1 MRTALLLGARY
12 AYPYVRRKVVRGVKG
27 LLGSGTFVGKK
38 NLDLFRPVFK
48 PPRVKSSMSMS
59 GFSKGPVGSGGVY
72 TVRGRFR
79 GGTKTKR

>member
-12 AYPYVRRKVVRGVKG
+12 AYPYVRSKVVRGVKG

-48 PPRVKSSMSMS
+48 PPRVKSPMSMAS
-59 GFSKGPVGSGGVY
+59 DRQGRPPTYRGV
-72 TVRGRFR
+72 FR
-79 GGTKTKR
+79 GLKKRPRR